1 MVRGPTR
8 PAQCQRDQ
16 PAGDGDPLKV
26 GHGIET
32 KSSSRENEGS
42 GGEERKSS
50 GGGGVICHYAGVATM
65 KKGCHLLKDSQ
76 VRGAPGVHLAE
87 VQPLPTQ
94 FQHKESWR
102 HQDSS

>member
-1 MVRGPTR
+1 MREVGEKRGK
-8 PAQCQRDQ
+8 A
-16 PAGDGDPLKV
+16 AGV
-26 GHGIET
+26 
-32 KSSSRENEGS
+32 
-42 GGEERKSS
+42 
-50 GGGGVICHYAGVATM
+50 GGVICHYAGVATM

>member
-1 MVRGPTR
+1 
-8 PAQCQRDQ
+8 
-16 PAGDGDPLKV
+16 
-26 GHGIET
+26 
-32 KSSSRENEGS
+32 
-42 GGEERKSS
+42 
-50 GGGGVICHYAGVATM
+50 M